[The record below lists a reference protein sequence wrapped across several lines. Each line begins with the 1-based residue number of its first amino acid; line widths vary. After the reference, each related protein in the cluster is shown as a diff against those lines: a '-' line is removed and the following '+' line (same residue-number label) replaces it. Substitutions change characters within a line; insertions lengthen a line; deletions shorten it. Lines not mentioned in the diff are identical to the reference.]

1 MSILC
6 ISSSGRA
13 IPVVGSGWL
22 GAIEH
27 RRGWGCSLCC
37 WGGPTTRDG
46 EGVYQG
52 VAEKQGVSLA
62 QGIGLYTHIPS
73 PPPRTFMSAAGSYA
87 GAPSGGVAEKGGGGF
102 YVEHYENN

>member
-1 MSILC
+1 M
-6 ISSSGRA
+6 
-13 IPVVGSGWL
+13 
-22 GAIEH
+22 E
-27 RRGWGCSLCC
+27 
-37 WGGPTTRDG
+37 G

-73 PPPRTFMSAAGSYA
+73 PPPRTCSAASGNY
-87 GAPSGGVAEKGGGGF
+87 APSGWGVAEKWGGEF